1 MEIIRKDVVVIG
13 LGAFGSAALWRLA
26 HRGVDV
32 AGIERHGIG
41 HHLGSSHGLTRLF
54 RIACQ
59 EHPGLAPIA
68 LKSLE
73 LWTGLGEETGQRLV
87 QQSGCLSVGPP
98 GSRPVTGTIAAA
110 AAAGLPV
117 QELSHA
123 ELLARQPQYA
133 GLAETDVAV
142 WDPEAGICYPE
153 RNIRAHTAAAQRL
166 GAEVYPHT
174 MVTGIEAGQD
184 GVTARTP
191 TVEFRAA
198 QVVVAAGAWLGSLVP
213 GLQLAP
219 RRTPQFW
226 FRPRDP
232 GSGEFALDRFPG
244 FIWDR
249 PDGGSLWGHGSA
261 EDYGI
266 KIGPEPVMSDSAGV
280 DPEEMDRYIHLDTD
294 IDTVTAH
301 VAQAFPGLDPR
312 PAKAITCM
320 VTDSADGQFLVG
332 RLPGQPRIVV
342 AGGDSGHGF
351 KHAAGI
357 GELLAQLI
365 TGQPAY
371 CQTEFLDPVR
381 FLPRGAGHM
390 KEQ

>member
-1 MEIIRKDVVVIG
+1 MEIIGKDVVVIG

-26 HRGVDV
+26 DRGVDV

-54 RIACQ
+54 RVACQ

-98 GSRPVTGTIAAA
+98 DSRPVTGAIAAA

-133 GLAETDVAV
+133 GLADADVAV
-142 WDPEAGICYPE
+142 WDPGAGICYPE

-174 MVTGIEAGQD
+174 MVTGIQAGQD
-184 GVTARTP
+184 GVTVRTP

-198 QVVVAAGAWLGSLVP
+198 QVVVAAGAWLGTLVP

-232 GSGEFALDRFPG
+232 DSGEFALDRFPA

-266 KIGPEPVMSDSAGV
+266 KIGPEPVMSDRAGI

-294 IDTVTAH
+294 IDALTAR

-332 RLPGQPRIVV
+332 RLPGQPRVVV

-381 FLPRGAGHM
+381 FLPRGAGQM

>member
-1 MEIIRKDVVVIG
+1 MEIIGKDVVVIG

-26 HRGVDV
+26 DRGVDV

-54 RIACQ
+54 RVACQ

-98 GSRPVTGTIAAA
+98 DSRPVTGAIAAS

-133 GLAETDVAV
+133 GLADADVAV
-142 WDPEAGICYPE
+142 WDPGAGICYPE

-166 GAEVYPHT
+166 CAEVYPHT
-174 MVTGIEAGQD
+174 MVTGIQAGQD
-184 GVTARTP
+184 GVTVRTP

-198 QVVVAAGAWLGSLVP
+198 QVVVAAGAWLGTLVP

-226 FRPRDP
+226 FRPRYPD
-232 GSGEFALDRFPG
+232 SGEFALDRFPA

-266 KIGPEPVMSDSAGV
+266 KIGPEPVMSDRAGI

-294 IDTVTAH
+294 IDALTAR

-332 RLPGQPRIVV
+332 RLPGQPRVVV

-381 FLPRGAGHM
+381 FLPRGAGQM

>member
-1 MEIIRKDVVVIG
+1 MEIISKDVVVIG

-26 HRGVDV
+26 DRGVDV

-54 RIACQ
+54 RVACQ
-59 EHPGLAPIA
+59 EHTGLAPIA

-87 QQSGCLSVGPP
+87 QQSGCLSVGGPD
-98 GSRPVTGTIAAA
+98 SRPVTGVIAAA

-133 GLAETDVAV
+133 GLADADVAV
-142 WDPEAGICYPE
+142 WDPAAGICYPE

-174 MVTGIEAGQD
+174 MVTGIEPGQD
-184 GVTARTP
+184 GVTVHTP
-191 TVEFRAA
+191 TAGFRAA
-198 QVVVAAGAWLGSLVP
+198 QVVVAAGAWLGTLVP

-232 GSGEFALDRFPG
+232 GSGEFDLDRFPA

-266 KIGPEPVMSDSAGV
+266 KIGPEPVVSDSAGI

-294 IDTVTAH
+294 IDAVTAH

-312 PAKAITCM
+312 PVKAITCM

-332 RLPGQPRIVV
+332 RLPGQPRVIV

-365 TGQPAY
+365 TGQRAY
-371 CQTEFLDPVR
+371 CQSEFLDPVR
-381 FLPRGAGHM
+381 FLPRGAG
-390 KEQ
+390 Q